1 MKFYSLGMVFLIVK
15 KIIRS
20 SLGSNVRTAVD
31 LFLEKSY
38 KYEMLLSRQL
48 NYLFYVI
55 LISITILFK
64 AGDNHHFHP
73 TCARCA
79 KCGDPFGDG
88 EEMYLQGN
96 RIMMFNTYHYNS

>member
-1 MKFYSLGMVFLIVK
+1 MVLLIAK

-20 SLGSNVRTAVD
+20 FLESNAHIVVD
-31 LFLEKSY
+31 LYQGKFY
-38 KYEMLLSRQL
+38 KYVHFLII
-48 NYLFYVI
+48 YI
-55 LISITILFK
+55 LYITINIKLIVFQ
-64 AGDNHHFHP
+64 AGDDHHFHP

-96 RIMMFNTYHYNS
+96 NNRYYILYNNNKYYQ